1 MARYFSRIV
10 WICKN
15 TASQPTIYVQ
25 HNFCPFEFH
34 PLQSLTKAGDTVQFF
49 CYLGIFFKYVFNL
62 LIIPEQ
68 LPFYFSS
75 EYCLQGT
82 TLCPFLLSLLL

>member
-10 WICKN
+10 WIRKN

-49 CYLGIFFKYVFNL
+49 
-62 LIIPEQ
+62 
-68 LPFYFSS
+68 
-75 EYCLQGT
+75 
-82 TLCPFLLSLLL
+82 

>member
-1 MARYFSRIV
+1 MARYFSRMV

-49 CYLGIFFKYVFNL
+49 LILVKCYCCLHVKMISGVFQFTFESVISVRYLLYYVSS
-62 LIIPEQ
+62 Q
-68 LPFYFSS
+68 L
-75 EYCLQGT
+75 
-82 TLCPFLLSLLL
+82 

>member
-1 MARYFSRIV
+1 MARYFSKMV

-34 PLQSLTKAGDTVQFF
+34 LLQSLTKAGD
-49 CYLGIFFKYVFNL
+49 KYNSY
-62 LIIPEQ
+62 E
-68 LPFYFSS
+68 
-75 EYCLQGT
+75 
-82 TLCPFLLSLLL
+82 FLY

>member
-25 HNFCPFEFH
+25 LNFCPFEFH
-34 PLQSLTKAGDTVQFF
+34 PLQSLTKAGDTVHFIALI
-49 CYLGIFFKYVFNL
+49 YL
-62 LIIPEQ
+62 
-68 LPFYFSS
+68 
-75 EYCLQGT
+75 T
-82 TLCPFLLSLLL
+82 